1 MLKEKNYEERLKETG
16 LTTLRERRL
25 RGDMI
30 ETFKTLKGFN
40 KMEKDKWFTQVGEE
54 ARATRM
60 TTMVTEEGVVR
71 KENVL
76 QLERARLDVRKNFF
90 TIRAAKHWNELP
102 ETVKSKTSIN
112 AFKNSYDEWRK
123 NQTQSTS
130 DESDETSRNGT
141 RDN

>member
-1 MLKEKNYEERLKETG
+1 
-16 LTTLRERRL
+16 
-25 RGDMI
+25 MI

-60 TTMVTEEGVVR
+60 TTMVTDEGVVR